1 MKTVNKNFL
10 VEGKLE
16 VGPFG
21 DCVNQSTGTGN
32 SNVINSDAKSMISKI
47 NELDHFSKAFNFIF

>member
-1 MKTVNKNFL
+1 MKTINKNFL

-32 SNVINSDAKSMISKI
+32 SNMINSDATISKI
-47 NELDHFSKAFNFIF
+47 NELDHFSKACNFIF